1 MSEQEKNMDLE
12 ETIKATLDEAR
23 RKRMAAKKHEEEEEG
38 EEEESSKKMEEAKK
52 WSEEE
57 EESGKGKKKKMEEAK
72 REEEEE
78 EEEEEGEEEESSKK
92 SKKKKKMEEEVNVD
106 EETLAASSLHPA
118 ARAISDPKAISSKT
132 AMMGQVMG
140 TMAQMGKSDMVNFF
154 NQVMGQFG
162 PGKDYGVGDNSAKNS
177 STIDMKASH
186 AVASSAPKT
195 KYPMPKLN
203 VKEDVDAMFV
213 GEELT
218 EEFKEKASTLF
229 EAAVNARVISEVT
242 RLEEEYESKLSQ
254 DIDVITEELSTK
266 IDEYLNYI
274 AENWMKE
281 NEVAIESTLRNELM
295 EEFIDGLQ
303 NLFASHYVNVP
314 ESKIDVV
321 EALADKVAALETSLN
336 ETIVE
341 NNELKNFVS
350 QSTAEGIFEELSSDL
365 ALTQKEKFAALVEG
379 IEFDGDVET
388 FEKKLK
394 IIKENYFKNESI
406 TPSNIETETFEGD
419 VGQQKVS
426 MDPSVN
432 RYVQAINK
440 TVKK

>member
-12 ETIKATLDEAR
+12 ETIKATLEEAR
-23 RKRMAAKKHEEEEEG
+23 RKRHAMKKREEEEEEG
-38 EEEESSKKMEEAKK
+38 EEEE
-52 WSEEE
+52 EE
-57 EESGKGKKKKMEEAK
+57 EESSKKKMEEAK
-72 REEEEE
+72 REEEE

-92 SKKKKKMEEEVNVD
+92 SKKKKMEEETVD

>member
-1 MSEQEKNMDLE
+1 MS
-12 ETIKATLDEAR
+12 
-23 RKRMAAKKHEEEEEG
+23 
-38 EEEESSKKMEEAKK
+38 
-52 WSEEE
+52 
-57 EESGKGKKKKMEEAK
+57 
-72 REEEEE
+72 
-78 EEEEEGEEEESSKK
+78 
-92 SKKKKKMEEEVNVD
+92 
-106 EETLAASSLHPA
+106 
-118 ARAISDPKAISSKT
+118 
-132 AMMGQVMG
+132 
-140 TMAQMGKSDMVNFF
+140 
-154 NQVMGQFG
+154 
-162 PGKDYGVGDNSAKNS
+162 
-177 STIDMKASH
+177 
-186 AVASSAPKT
+186 
-195 KYPMPKLN
+195 
-203 VKEDVDAMFV
+203 
-213 GEELT
+213 
-218 EEFKEKASTLF
+218 
-229 EAAVNARVISEVT
+229 
-242 RLEEEYESKLSQ
+242 
-254 DIDVITEELSTK
+254 
-266 IDEYLNYI
+266 
-274 AENWMKE
+274 E

-295 EEFIDGLQ
+295 EEFIDGLK

-321 EALADKVAALETSLN
+321 EALADKVASLEASLN

-394 IIKENYFKNESI
+394 IIKENYFKNDSI
-406 TPSNIETETFEGD
+406 APSNIDTETFEGD

>member
-1 MSEQEKNMDLE
+1 MLFRS
-12 ETIKATLDEAR
+12 
-23 RKRMAAKKHEEEEEG
+23 RKRHAMKDREEEEDG
-38 EEEESSKKMEEAKK
+38 DKEE
-52 WSEEE
+52 EEE
-57 EESGKGKKKKMEEAK
+57 EESGGKKKKMEEAHHDSEED
-72 REEEEE
+72 REEEEDGDKE
-78 EEEEEGEEEESSKK
+78 EEEEESSKG
-92 SKKKKKMEEEVNVD
+92 KKKKKHMK